1 MKNKRYVIIEKMPFI
16 KQVCF
21 LILVAILLVAAG
33 PVRAEQPRTFLLT
46 VPLSGP
52 LADLGIQARNGAEL
66 ALKTWGGGFNLEV
79 ADEAADPRDDLDF
92 SSVAVAMGYFTESRF
107 QMDAPQFLYL
117 RKPVLLPYLTSPEAA
132 SRGPATFFRMMPSFA
147 EQGEYLAL
155 EMLKM
160 KKRPRRILIVQGPA
174 LGQAELV
181 EALTRTL
188 AEPPQPPPPPPP
200 AKGKRAAKPQPPI
213 RPLDS
218 KALVLTVSPAQA
230 MQPGEIKELGKEN
243 PDIIVLALGLENAL
257 RLAPVLAESKWSK
270 VAFWSGT
277 TMGFREIG
285 SAYASLNLNLNL
297 CLPVISPLKSGNK
310 EVQRFKDRYEA
321 AWQTRPTWISALAY
335 DSLTLAIRAVSSGES
350 PAETLAWL
358 IGESRHA
365 LGAYDLVPGGG
376 GHPPL
381 DMMPVRNETI
391 GFLP

>member
-1 MKNKRYVIIEKMPFI
+1 MSFI

-21 LILVAILLVAAG
+21 LSLLAVLLVVAG
-33 PVRAEQPRTFLLT
+33 PARAEQPRTFLLT

-79 ADEAADPRDDLDF
+79 ADEAAEPRDDLDF
-92 SSVAVAMGYFTESRF
+92 SSVAVAIGYFTESRF

-117 RKPVLLPYLTSPEAA
+117 RKPVLLPYLTSPEPA

-147 EQGEYLAL
+147 EQGEHLAL

-174 LGQAELV
+174 LGQSELV

-200 AKGKRAAKPQPPI
+200 AKGQRAAKLQPPI

-218 KALVLTVSPAQA
+218 KALVLNVSPAQA

-257 RLAPVLAESKWSK
+257 RLAPVLAESKWAK
-270 VAFWSGT
+270 VPYWSGT

-321 AWQTRPTWISALAY
+321 AWQTQPTWISALAY
-335 DSLTLAIRAVSSGES
+335 DSLTLAIRAVSSGDS

-358 IGESRHA
+358 IGESRHG

-376 GHPPL
+376 GRPPL